1 MSKRRER
8 LAAHRQ
14 RLVAQSAQLRGEL
27 VADLAGLRE
36 KASVVAKIA
45 SLVPLVR
52 PVASIAWRH
61 FRRRRARRQT

>member
-1 MSKRRER
+1 MGKLRER

-14 RLVAQSAQLRGEL
+14 RLTSQSAQLRGEL
-27 VADLAGLRE
+27 VADLTGLRE
-36 KASVVAKIA
+36 KVSFVAKVA

-61 FRRRRARRQT
+61 YWRRRARRQT